1 MATGICRYS
10 GYFFY
15 TRGIGSRNRGSDRLL
30 RQASV
35 VYYDKPRSSIMA
47 SLGRLL
53 WQALVGIR
61 GEAWS
66 VVGTKLSRY

>member
-10 GYFFY
+10 GYFFIL
-15 TRGIGSRNRGSDRLL
+15 G
-30 RQASV
+30 ASV
-35 VYYDKPRSSIMA
+35 VGTEVLTVYYDKPRSSIMA